1 MDKQRLLAIA
11 LSVTMVFMLTA
22 CGTKSTEQSEP
33 QEQTGGA
40 VAEDVE
46 QEPGEAVAAEDLHS
60 GDNSASAELLTQH
73 ETLTSDELLPLFEEA
88 YSLYKEDETGAGYDM
103 ELMSIEDGAMALGK
117 QLPSD
122 YEEQYKVWR
131 EGQAQGSQQTPSTS
145 APFTEVN
152 ETVYATGT
160 VNIRAGYSADS
171 DKLGSLS
178 TGSSVT
184 RTGIGTEDAD
194 GWSRVSLSDGT
205 VAYISSQYLSTTKP
219 STPSGGSGSSKPSS
233 GSQGGSTYSPSGAKI
248 VDGGIDGVTPPGGSS
263 GAEKGGYTDIEDPYD
278 TIYKPIF

>member
-1 MDKQRLLAIA
+1 MKMKHRILLLGFAVIF
-11 LSVTMVFMLTA
+11 LFTMTA

-46 QEPGEAVAAEDLHS
+46 QEPGEAATAENLHS
-60 GDNSASAELLTQH
+60 GDNSGSAELLTQH

-103 ELMSIEDGAMALGK
+103 ELMSIEDGATALGK

-131 EGQAQGSQQTPSTS
+131 EGQAQGAQQTPSTS
-145 APFTEVN
+145 APFTEVD
-152 ETVYATGT
+152 ETVYATST

-184 RTGIGTEDAD
+184 RTGIGTEEAD

-219 STPSGGSGSSKPSS
+219 STSS
-233 GSQGGSTYSPSGAKI
+233 
-248 VDGGIDGVTPPGGSS
+248 GGSS
-263 GAEKGGYTDIEDPYD
+263 GGNSGDTSYSSSGAQIVDSGMDGITPAGESLDGKEVTHTFEGDPYD
-278 TIYKPIF
+278 TVFKPIF

>member
-1 MDKQRLLAIA
+1 MKKALFIGISAALILSA
-11 LSVTMVFMLTA
+11 LSA
-22 CGTKSTEQSEP
+22 CGDTASAPQQEETEP
-33 QEQTGGA
+33 
-40 VAEDVE
+40 VE
-46 QEPGEAVAAEDLHS
+46 TVTQEPTAEPVEDIAPVEPPAV
-60 GDNSASAELLTQH
+60 
-73 ETLTSDELLPLFEEA
+73 TSDELLPLFEEA

-103 ELMSIEDGAMALGK
+103 ELMSIEDGATALGK

-131 EGQAQGSQQTPSTS
+131 DTQAQGPQQTPSTS
-145 APFTEVN
+145 APFTEVD

-184 RTGIGTEDAD
+184 RTGIGTEEAD

-278 TIYKPIF
+278 TLYHVK

>member
-1 MDKQRLLAIA
+1 MKKALFIGISAALILLA
-11 LSVTMVFMLTA
+11 LSA
-22 CGTKSTEQSEP
+22 CGDTASAPKQEETEP
-33 QEQTGGA
+33 
-40 VAEDVE
+40 VE
-46 QEPGEAVAAEDLHS
+46 TVTQEPTAEPVEDIAPVELPAV
-60 GDNSASAELLTQH
+60 
-73 ETLTSDELLPLFEEA
+73 TSDELLPLFEEA
-88 YSLYKEDETGAGYDM
+88 YSLYKEDETGAGYAM
-103 ELMSIEDGAMALGK
+103 ELMSIEGGAMALGK

-131 EGQAQGSQQTPSTS
+131 DAQQTPSTS
-145 APFTEVN
+145 APFTEVD

-184 RTGIGTEDAD
+184 RTGIGTEEAD

-219 STPSGGSGSSKPSS
+219 STPSGGSKPS
-233 GSQGGSTYSPSGAKI
+233 GNSQGSTQGS
-248 VDGGIDGVTPPGGSS
+248 GGSS
-263 GAEKGGYTDIEDPYD
+263 QSNPEPGVSKTMPSNVTKPSDEEFHTGIEDPYD

>member
-1 MDKQRLLAIA
+1 
-11 LSVTMVFMLTA
+11 
-22 CGTKSTEQSEP
+22 
-33 QEQTGGA
+33 
-40 VAEDVE
+40 
-46 QEPGEAVAAEDLHS
+46 
-60 GDNSASAELLTQH
+60 
-73 ETLTSDELLPLFEEA
+73 
-88 YSLYKEDETGAGYDM
+88 M
-103 ELMSIEDGAMALGK
+103 ELMGIEDGATALGK

-131 EGQAQGSQQTPSTS
+131 DTQSQGSQQTPSTS
-145 APFTEVN
+145 APFTEVD

-219 STPSGGSGSSKPSS
+219 STPSGGSSDGNSGDTSYSSS
-233 GSQGGSTYSPSGAKI
+233 GAQI
-248 VDGGIDGVTPPGGSS
+248 VDSGMDGITPPGQE
-263 GAEKGGYTDIEDPYD
+263 AEGVKEVTKEDIATGIDDPYN
-278 TIYKPIF
+278 TVFKPIF